1 MDKDAVVT
9 PAMREIHK
17 HLPEHFADLMKLY
30 IENKNFDD
38 RAKIRV
44 NMKIALDIASVDTV
58 YPAEIPKK
66 PVNIA
71 LNDYVVAQDQ
81 AQGNNRLEMRNGAH
95 AANVDVGPD
104 IQQGGAL

>member
-66 PVNIA
+66 QEQMLIGGGIA
-71 LNDYVVAQDQ
+71 A
-81 AQGNNRLEMRNGAH
+81 GRLQLQNGAH
-95 AANVDVGPD
+95 AAADVNIDPL
-104 IQQGGAL
+104 QGGLPL

>member
-66 PVNIA
+66 PVQLGLQA
-71 LNDYVVAQDQ
+71 DYL
-81 AQGNNRLEMRNGAH
+81 GGNRLIAQANGAH
-95 AANVDVGPD
+95 AANIDVGPN
-104 IQQGGAL
+104 IEGGVL